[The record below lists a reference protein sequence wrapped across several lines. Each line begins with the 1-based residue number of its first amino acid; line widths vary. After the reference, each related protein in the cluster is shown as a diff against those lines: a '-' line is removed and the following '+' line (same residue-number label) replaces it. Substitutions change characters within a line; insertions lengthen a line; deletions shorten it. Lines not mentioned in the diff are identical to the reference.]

1 MPKEVLRS
9 AGIAWNEFLHVT
21 VSDGVSS
28 LVKAF
33 RHKTLEE
40 RAAEFDGKLMVS
52 KDFFNIRVFSSFQVV
67 GMGKIL
73 AHGGI
78 SMLNV
83 LVVYCHPCENSFTN
97 IIKNSFIKGLEDAGH
112 TYVISD
118 LYKEGFNPVMSE
130 SEYMREGFYRLDM
143 SVLPDV
149 TREQERINASD
160 AIVFIY
166 PDFWT
171 ASPAMLEGWFQRVWT
186 YGFAYGDS
194 PKMKVLD
201 KALFLITMGGSLND
215 EIRKEQL
222 EAMKTIMV
230 GDRIRNRAKEC
241 EVYAF
246 DQMTR
251 GYGND
256 NNRNE
261 RIERFSVKAYEIAK
275 SL

>member
-1 MPKEVLRS
+1 MR
-9 AGIAWNEFLHVT
+9 
-21 VSDGVSS
+21 
-28 LVKAF
+28 
-33 RHKTLEE
+33 R
-40 RAAEFDGKLMVS
+40 
-52 KDFFNIRVFSSFQVV
+52 
-67 GMGKIL
+67 
-73 AHGGI
+73 GGI
-78 SMLNV
+78 IGLNV
-83 LVVYCHPCENSFTN
+83 LVVYCHPSENSFTN

-130 SEYMREGFYRLDM
+130 SEYIREGFYRLDM
-143 SVLPDV
+143 NVSQDV
-149 TREQERINASD
+149 IREQERINTSD
-160 AIVFIY
+160 VIVYIY

-194 PKMKVLD
+194 PKMKVLE
-201 KALFLITMGGSLND
+201 KAVFLITMGGSLND
-215 EIRKEQL
+215 EIRREQL
-222 EAMKTIMV
+222 EAMKTIMI

-241 EVYAF
+241 EVFVF

-261 RIERFSVKAYEIAK
+261 RIEKFSVKAYNIAK

>member
-1 MPKEVLRS
+1 M
-9 AGIAWNEFLHVT
+9 
-21 VSDGVSS
+21 
-28 LVKAF
+28 
-33 RHKTLEE
+33 
-40 RAAEFDGKLMVS
+40 S
-52 KDFFNIRVFSSFQVV
+52 K
-67 GMGKIL
+67 K
-73 AHGGI
+73 
-78 SMLNV
+78 NV
-83 LVVYCHPCENSFTN
+83 LIVYCHPSRNSFTN
-97 IIKNSFIKGLEDAGH
+97 VVKDSFVKGLEEAGH
-112 TYVISD
+112 NYQISD
-118 LYKEGFNPVMSE
+118 LYAEKFNPVMTE
-130 SEYMREGFYRLDM
+130 DEYLREGFYHLEAP
-143 SVLPDV
+143 VAEDV
-149 TREQERINASD
+149 IAEQEKINASD
-160 AIVFIY
+160 VIVFIY

-194 PKMKVLD
+194 PRMKVLD
-201 KALFLITMGGSLND
+201 KALFLITMGGSLDD

-222 EAMKTIMV
+222 EAMRTIMV

-275 SL
+275 SLQ

>member
-1 MPKEVLRS
+1 M
-9 AGIAWNEFLHVT
+9 
-21 VSDGVSS
+21 
-28 LVKAF
+28 
-33 RHKTLEE
+33 
-40 RAAEFDGKLMVS
+40 
-52 KDFFNIRVFSSFQVV
+52 
-67 GMGKIL
+67 
-73 AHGGI
+73 
-78 SMLNV
+78 NV
-83 LVVYCHPCENSFTN
+83 LVVYCHPSENSFTN

-130 SEYMREGFYRLDM
+130 SEYIREGFYRLDM
-143 SVLPDV
+143 NVSQDV
-149 TREQERINASD
+149 IREQERINTSD
-160 AIVFIY
+160 VIVYIY

-194 PKMKVLD
+194 PKMKVLE
-201 KALFLITMGGSLND
+201 KAVFLITMGGSLND
-215 EIRKEQL
+215 ERREQL
-222 EAMKTIMV
+222 EAMKTIMI

-241 EVYAF
+241 EVFVF

-261 RIERFSVKAYEIAK
+261 RIEKFSVKAYNIAK